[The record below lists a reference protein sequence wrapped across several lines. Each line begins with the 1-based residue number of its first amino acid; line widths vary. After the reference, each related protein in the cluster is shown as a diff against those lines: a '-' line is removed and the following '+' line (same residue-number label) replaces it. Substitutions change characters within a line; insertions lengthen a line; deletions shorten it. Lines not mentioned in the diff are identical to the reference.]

1 MVESTQRV
9 EEKNLRIDELEND
22 LKEAHGS
29 TTPAYGGSK
38 RFLESENLR
47 LIVKNEELQK
57 QISELKQAAAMQQPV
72 SPVRGRRVVEAK
84 RQSVQP
90 AVKMQSPTKRS
101 KIADLDLDDESQ
113 CNTQ

>member
-1 MVESTQRV
+1 MESTQRV

-22 LKEAHGS
+22 LKEAHEATAPS
-29 TTPAYGGSK
+29 YGGSK

-57 QISELKQAAAMQQPV
+57 QISELKQAAAFQRPG
-72 SPVRGRRVVEAK
+72 SPVRERRPTETK
-84 RQSVQP
+84 RPSVQP

-101 KIADLDLDDESQ
+101 KIADLDLDDDSQ

>member
-1 MVESTQRV
+1 MQQV

-22 LKEAHGS
+22 LKEAHES
-29 TTPAYGGSK
+29 TTPSYGGSK

-57 QISELKQAAAMQQPV
+57 QINDLKQAASFQRLV
-72 SPVRGRRVVEAK
+72 SPVKDQRVLEVK
-84 RQSVQP
+84 RHSVQP

-101 KIADLDLDDESQ
+101 KIADLDLDDDSQ

>member
-1 MVESTQRV
+1 MESTQRV

-22 LKEAHGS
+22 LKEAYGS